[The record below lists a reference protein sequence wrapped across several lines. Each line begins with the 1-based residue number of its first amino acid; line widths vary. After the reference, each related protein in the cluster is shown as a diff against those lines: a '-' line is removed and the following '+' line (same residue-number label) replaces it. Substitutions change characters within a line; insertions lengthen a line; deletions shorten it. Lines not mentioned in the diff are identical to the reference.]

1 MEGVRNE
8 ILASN
13 ESQIPATK
21 KEKDFCSKD
30 TFIIDNVVHKD
41 NDSMS
46 NLATT
51 RADKRPVYLD
61 ALPDEILEFIL
72 TYLPPYRDLECCSLV
87 CKRWN
92 AVVNNLIRRSKLN
105 LHKGLLDY
113 RLRWEV
119 FSQQTAA
126 KVAACKN
133 TTKNLTAPPATP
145 PIIAGRFSHS
155 AVRHG
160 NSMYVFGG
168 GSSSDT
174 TFNDLWRFDL
184 SEMIWERP
192 LSMGSYP
199 SPKGSASIV
208 YWGEQLVL
216 FGGWRY
222 PSLHPP
228 YQPWCLF
235 DELHFY
241 DLNSNRWTLRITLPS
256 PPPMAGHSA
265 SVHGDRMVI
274 FGGYQ
279 IAEGLNSNSNE
290 TWCLDLNELKWWQ
303 PRFMGN
309 TKPPP
314 RYGQFQLVLDEYH
327 LLIVGGCGGPN
338 SVYSDAWLL
347 DMSQEAWL
355 WRAIPIRNKKF
366 GATHM
371 WCNPACKIGSKLVV
385 LGPTPNMPQD
395 FQMMKQMRVHVGGFR
410 RPGGAQGGD
419 VAAEM
424 PAPRYGAVQQQ
435 NNRNNP
441 FDRQRLLGGG
451 LQMAA
456 IAPNPP
462 PGQRLN
468 LQHRLDNARLVGP
481 DEQYFANRR
490 AILQQNQQQQANN
503 IFNNNDNNSNNNN
516 IQPRR
521 GRLSDL
527 HVNISAQNSLAVE
540 ERNQNRP
547 TCSNSVAPSS
557 SNSSA
562 ATSTLLSSSSAS
574 VFRTNGIPSPRN
586 DNDSPAPNNGGV
598 SATVSGNHSND
609 IEAANRLQRNLA
621 LRCRDN
627 EPLLPKRFDE
637 LYEDP
642 FRMAAFN
649 VQSKPRSVSKDHNER
664 IRRMEEKM
672 NALRN
677 SRRNAMIGEPKAIKE
692 PSPKRIKRNV
702 LSLFVC
708 DLSAAMDKDDPYLQ
722 WVEYKNYGVIAGAP
736 ERLILSTMVAGH
748 GELILFGG
756 VHKETLGE
764 ITHQVSNSVHFLSA
778 PREII

>member
-1 MEGVRNE
+1 MEGVANE
-8 ILASN
+8 VAAST
-13 ESQIPATK
+13 ESRMPAIK
-21 KEKDFCSKD
+21 SDVVKDVYLVTKD
-30 TFIIDNVVHKD
+30 TFIGEHKVQRDN
-41 NDSMS
+41 NDSMTEF
-46 NLATT
+46 NATRDEI
-51 RADKRPVYLD
+51 RAVQLD

-72 TYLPPYRDLECCSLV
+72 TYLPPYRDLESCRLV

-92 AVVNNLIRRSKLN
+92 SVVKNLIRRSKLN
-105 LHKGLLDY
+105 LHKGLIDY
-113 RLRWEV
+113 RLRWEI

-126 KVAACKN
+126 NVAECKN
-133 TTKNLTAPPATP
+133 VTTNLATP
-145 PIIAGRFSHS
+145 PSPPPVIAGRFSHS

-184 SEMIWERP
+184 SEMSWERP

-208 YWGEQLVL
+208 CWGDQLVL

-279 IAEGLNSNSNE
+279 IADGVNSNSNE
-290 TWCLDLNELKWWQ
+290 TWCLNLKELKWWQ

-314 RYGQFQLVLDEYH
+314 RYGQFQLVLDEHH

-347 DMSQEAWL
+347 DMSQDL
-355 WRAIPIRNKKF
+355 WSWHAIPIRNKKY

-395 FQMMKQMRVHVGGFR
+395 FQMMKQMRVPVRLYR
-410 RPGGAQGGD
+410 RPGGAQADDGIGAA
-419 VAAEM
+419 AAEM

-435 NNRNNP
+435 NQNNL

-451 LQMAA
+451 VQMAA
-456 IAPNPP
+456 VPPNPQP
-462 PGQRLN
+462 PMQR
-468 LQHRLDNARLVGP
+468 QQQQQPQQRLDNARLGGP

-490 AILQQNQQQQANN
+490 AILQQNQQQQVNN
-503 IFNNNDNNSNNNN
+503 IYNNN
-516 IQPRR
+516 INGSHNNNLQPRR
-521 GRLSDL
+521 GRLGNL
-527 HVNISAQNSLAVE
+527 HANAAE
-540 ERNQNRP
+540 ECNQNRP
-547 TCSNSVAPSS
+547 SCSNAAPTVRSPS
-557 SNSSA
+557 PSP
-562 ATSTLLSSSSAS
+562 STSSSAS
-574 VFRTNGIPSPRN
+574 ASSSSSSRTNGTAPPRN
-586 DNDSPAPNNGGV
+586 GNEVIAGGNN
-598 SATVSGNHSND
+598 SND

-649 VQSKPRSVSKDHNER
+649 VQSRPRSVSKDHNER

-677 SRRNAMIGEPKAIKE
+677 SRRSAMVGEPKAIKE

-708 DLSAAMDKDDPYLQ
+708 DLSAAMDKDDPHLQ
-722 WVEYKNYGVIAGAP
+722 WVEYKNYGVIPGAP

>member
-1 MEGVRNE
+1 MEGVGNE
-8 ILASN
+8 VAASN
-13 ESQIPATK
+13 ETRMAATK
-21 KEKDFCSKD
+21 SDVVKDVYLVTKD
-30 TFIIDNVVHKD
+30 TFIVEQKVKRD
-41 NDSMS
+41 NDSMPELNGCRDELRS
-46 NLATT
+46 
-51 RADKRPVYLD
+51 VQLD

-72 TYLPPYRDLECCSLV
+72 TYLPPYRDLESCRLV

-92 AVVNNLIRRSKLN
+92 SVVKNLVRRSKLN
-105 LHKGLLDY
+105 LHKGLIDY
-113 RLRWEV
+113 RLRWEI

-126 KVAACKN
+126 NVAECKN
-133 TTKNLTAPPATP
+133 ITKNLAIPPSP
-145 PIIAGRFSHS
+145 PPVIAGRFSHS

-184 SEMIWERP
+184 SEMSWERP

-208 YWGEQLVL
+208 CWGEQLVL

-279 IAEGLNSNSNE
+279 IADGVNSNSNE
-290 TWCLDLNELKWWQ
+290 TWCLNLNELKWWQ

-347 DMSQEAWL
+347 DMSQELWL

-371 WCNPACKIGSKLVV
+371 WCNPACKIGTKLVV

-395 FQMMKQMRVHVGGFR
+395 FQMMKQMRVPVGAYR
-410 RPGGAQGGD
+410 RPVGGAQGDGG
-419 VAAEM
+419 VGGAAAEM

-435 NNRNNP
+435 NQNNL

-451 LQMAA
+451 LQMAVVP
-456 IAPNPP
+456 PNPHP
-462 PGQRLN
+462 PLQR
-468 LQHRLDNARLVGP
+468 QQPQQQRLDNARLGGP

-490 AILQQNQQQQANN
+490 AILQQNQQQQVNN
-503 IFNNNDNNSNNNN
+503 IYNNN
-516 IQPRR
+516 INGSHNNLQPRR
-521 GRLSDL
+521 GRLGNL
-527 HVNISAQNSLAVE
+527 HANSPANANAVE
-540 ERNQNRP
+540 ECNQNRP
-547 TCSNSVAPSS
+547 SCSNSTSSVPSTS
-557 SNSSA
+557 PSPSPSPSA
-562 ATSTLLSSSSAS
+562 SSSSGS
-574 VFRTNGIPSPRN
+574 RTNGTPSPRN
-586 DNDSPAPNNGGV
+586 GNEVIPGLNN
-598 SATVSGNHSND
+598 SND

-649 VQSKPRSVSKDHNER
+649 VQNRPRSVSKDHNER

-677 SRRNAMIGEPKAIKE
+677 SRRSAMVGEPKAIKE

-708 DLSAAMDKDDPYLQ
+708 DLSAALDKDDPHLQ
-722 WVEYKNYGVIAGAP
+722 WVEYKNYGVIPGAP